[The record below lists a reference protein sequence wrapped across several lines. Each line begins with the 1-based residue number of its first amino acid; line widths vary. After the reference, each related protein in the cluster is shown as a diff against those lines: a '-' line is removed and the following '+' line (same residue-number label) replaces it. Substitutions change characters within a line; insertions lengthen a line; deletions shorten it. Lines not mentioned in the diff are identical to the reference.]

1 MASVVVSGEV
11 YAHVARGL
19 LFSGGSLTLLDP
31 SPSTIWMKSDPT
43 GLGYLPTG
51 AFLDLWTDDCR
62 AEGRAVRRV
71 RGRLALLDADA
82 QLPGHAALH
91 LSNPR
96 VTTAGLTYDAV
107 VFEGLVPAGSGA
119 CVLFLQW
126 DTASYEHAPQPGAPA
141 TSSP

>member
-19 LFSGGSLTLLDP
+19 LFSDGSLTLLDP
-31 SPSTIWMKSDPT
+31 SPSTIWMTSDAA

-51 AFLDLWTDDCR
+51 AFLDLWADDPS
-62 AEGRAVRRV
+62 EDRAVSRV
-71 RGRLALLDADA
+71 QGRLALLDADA

-96 VTTAGLTYDAV
+96 VTTAGLTYDAELV
-107 VFEGLVPAGSGA
+107 EGLVPAGSGA

-126 DTASYEHAPQPGAPA
+126 DTASYEHPPQPSAPSA
-141 TSSP
+141 SPR

>member
-1 MASVVVSGEV
+1 MASVVVSGEG

-19 LFSGGSLTLLDP
+19 LFAGGSLTLLDP
-31 SPSTIWMKSDPT
+31 SPSTIWMTADPP

-51 AFLDLWTDDCR
+51 AFLDLWTDNGAAD
-62 AEGRAVRRV
+62 GPAVRRV

-96 VTTAGLTYDAV
+96 VTAAGLTYDVEV
-107 VFEGLVPAGSGA
+107 VEGLIPAGSGA

-126 DTASYEHAPQPGAPA
+126 DTASYAHAPRPGVPA
-141 TSSP
+141 ASSP